1 MALVETT
8 MSLDETSIAS
18 IEICLYYLSSAH
30 LTGGPKPEIDDH
42 AQNQLKKAKCNAT
55 GAPA

>member
-8 MSLDETSIAS
+8 MSLDEISIAS
-18 IEICLYYLSSAH
+18 IEIILYYLSSAH

-42 AQNQLKKAKCNAT
+42 AQNQPKKAKCNAT